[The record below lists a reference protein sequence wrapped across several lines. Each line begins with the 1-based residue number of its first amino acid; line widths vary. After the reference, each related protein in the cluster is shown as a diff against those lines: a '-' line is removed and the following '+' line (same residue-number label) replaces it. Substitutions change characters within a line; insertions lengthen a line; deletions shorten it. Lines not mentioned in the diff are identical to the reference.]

1 MKRSHRLFLS
11 RNMLQLILPALIIA
25 LALTAYL
32 VFSQRAEKA
41 AESAIA
47 LSALETLDV
56 QTEAI
61 LTLLEKHRYL
71 PSVIARQREIL
82 DFVEIPQDNTRRN
95 IAWQTLQ
102 SAAGGSGA
110 LELAILDPDGKII
123 LTTGGFFLGERVEDK
138 ELLLAPSQGRLGR
151 ASLIGQKNR
160 SSLRAYAFSSSIG
173 QGQEFRGI
181 VVVVASIEAME
192 RSWALSGK
200 PVFATNGRAQMVAK
214 DFQAEDILSSGDFE
228 TDILDELKT
237 NRQVFANGKLYQ
249 LFDRPIAITGWRLNV
264 LENMHSVKDA
274 GRLAGAIA
282 FLSSSLIGLLVM
294 LLFSRAR
301 QRMFKERQEKAN
313 ALRLER
319 KVVERTRDLVNANK
333 LLEGEIAVRHQA
345 ENALVKAQKELIQA
359 GKLAGLGQMSAALS
373 HEFNQPLAAI
383 KSYAD
388 NASQYLE
395 KNRLEEVNANI
406 RHIVELTDRMAS
418 ISKHLRNFAR
428 RPKEKI
434 GPVNIHSVF
443 DDALEIIASKVKA
456 SKAILKLQIPKSLPE
471 VMGGHNRLQQVLVNL
486 ISNAIDAKKPG
497 KKSIITLSGWSSGD
511 KVVLTLEDNGIG
523 FEPEV
528 IEQIFDPFFT
538 TKDVNKGLGLGLSI
552 SYNIIK
558 DFGGNITASNKP
570 EGGARFDIE
579 LVPNIKQKLKAAQ

>member
-1 MKRSHRLFLS
+1 
-11 RNMLQLILPALIIA
+11 
-25 LALTAYL
+25 
-32 VFSQRAEKA
+32 
-41 AESAIA
+41 
-47 LSALETLDV
+47 
-56 QTEAI
+56 
-61 LTLLEKHRYL
+61 
-71 PSVIARQREIL
+71 
-82 DFVEIPQDNTRRN
+82 
-95 IAWQTLQ
+95 
-102 SAAGGSGA
+102 
-110 LELAILDPDGKII
+110 
-123 LTTGGFFLGERVEDK
+123 
-138 ELLLAPSQGRLGR
+138 
-151 ASLIGQKNR
+151 
-160 SSLRAYAFSSSIG
+160 
-173 QGQEFRGI
+173 
-181 VVVVASIEAME
+181 
-192 RSWALSGK
+192 
-200 PVFATNGRAQMVAK
+200 
-214 DFQAEDILSSGDFE
+214 LSSGAYE
-228 TDILDELKT
+228 TDILAELKT

-264 LENMHSVKDA
+264 LENMQSAKDA
-274 GRLAGAIA
+274 GRLAGTIA
-282 FLSSSLIGLLVM
+282 FLSTTLIGLLVM

-395 KNRLEEVNANI
+395 KNRLQEVNANI

-434 GPVNIHSVF
+434 GPVNILSVV
-443 DDALEIIASKVKA
+443 DDALEIIASKLKA
-456 SKAILKLQIPKSLPE
+456 SKAILKLEIPESLPE

-497 KKSIITLSGWSSGD
+497 KKCIITLSGWSCGD
-511 KVVLTLEDNGIG
+511 KVVLTMEDNGTG
-523 FEPEV
+523 FETEV

-558 DFGGNITASNKP
+558 DFGGNITAFNKP
-570 EGGARFDIE
+570 EGGAKFVIE
-579 LVPNIKQKLKAAQ
+579 LVPNIKQKMKAAQ